1 MTERKGITLP
11 DYTLSEE
18 LINAIS
24 HGFGAVLGI
33 VALVLCV
40 VKSVAAG
47 DVTAVVCSSI
57 YGSSMIIMYMMSTMY
72 HALKRNRAKKVFR
85 VIDHCSVYFL
95 IAGTYTP
102 YTLVGLKGAIGWVLF
117 GIVWAAAA
125 VGIPLNAVSLS
136 KFKVF
141 SMITYIAAG
150 WVVIIAMKPLI
161 ERVPIEGVVYLLLG
175 GLSYT
180 IGAVLY
186 VVSKKKKLRYGH
198 SIFHIFVLLGSLLHF
213 FSIYFY
219 VI

>member
-1 MTERKGITLP
+1 MKKGITIP

-18 LINAIS
+18 LMNSIS
-24 HGFGAVLGI
+24 HGFGAALGI

-40 VKSVAAG
+40 VKSAMKGSVM
-47 DVTAVVCSSI
+47 AVVCSSI
-57 YGSSMIIMYMMSTMY
+57 YGASMIILYMMSTMY

-85 VIDHCSVYFL
+85 VIDHCSVYLL

-117 GIVWAAAA
+117 GIVWAASI
-125 VGIPLNAVSLS
+125 VGITLNAVSIS

-150 WVVIIAMKPLI
+150 WVIIIAMKPLI
-161 ERVPIEGVVYLLLG
+161 DAIEFEGILLLLLG
-175 GLSYT
+175 GVAYT
-180 IGAVLY
+180 LGAVLY
-186 VVSKKKKLRYGH
+186 MVGKKKNLKYAH
-198 SIFHIFVLLGSLLHF
+198 SIFHFFVLIGSLLHF

>member
-18 LINAIS
+18 LINSIS
-24 HGFGAVLGI
+24 HGFGAALGI
-33 VALVLCV
+33 VALILCV
-40 VKSVAAG
+40 VKSAAAG
-47 DVTAVVCSSI
+47 NVIAVVCSSI
-57 YGSSMIIMYMMSTMY
+57 YGASMIIMYMMSTMY

-102 YTLVGLKGAIGWVLF
+102 YTLVGLKGALGWVLF
-117 GIVWAAAA
+117 GIVWTAAA
-125 VGIPLNAVSLS
+125 VGIPLNAVSIS

-150 WVVIIAMKPLI
+150 WVIIVATKPLI
-161 ERVPIEGVVYLLLG
+161 DSIAFEGVVFLLLG

-186 VVSKKKKLRYGH
+186 MVSKKKKLKYGH
-198 SIFHIFVLLGSLLHF
+198 SIFHIFVLIGSLLHF